1 VKASVMTVAVN
12 IQGLLH
18 GFASDEV
25 MKHVLG
31 SYALQFEAASYRAL
45 VTAAEQAGEREVAST
60 CATILREEEAMAAW
74 LRDHLPRVTEQY
86 LQRAASGA
94 DAKRYVGIQEQRLEG
109 TDRAATAGPGAARR
123 PGGWSRRSASDCR

>member
-31 SYALQFEAASYRAL
+31 SYAFEQFEAASYRP
-45 VTAAEQAGEREVAST
+45 
-60 CATILREEEAMAAW
+60 W
-74 LRDHLPRVTEQY
+74 
-86 LQRAASGA
+86 
-94 DAKRYVGIQEQRLEG
+94 
-109 TDRAATAGPGAARR
+109 
-123 PGGWSRRSASDCR
+123 

>member
-1 VKASVMTVAVN
+1 VAAN

-31 SYALQFEAASYRAL
+31 SYAFEQFEAASYRAL
-45 VTAAEQAGEREVAST
+45 VTAAEQPGEREVAST

-94 DAKRYVGIQEQRLEG
+94 DAKR
-109 TDRAATAGPGAARR
+109 
-123 PGGWSRRSASDCR
+123 

>member
-45 VTAAEQAGEREVAST
+45 VTAAEQPGEREVAST

-94 DAKRYVGIQEQRLEG
+94 DAKR
-109 TDRAATAGPGAARR
+109 
-123 PGGWSRRSASDCR
+123 